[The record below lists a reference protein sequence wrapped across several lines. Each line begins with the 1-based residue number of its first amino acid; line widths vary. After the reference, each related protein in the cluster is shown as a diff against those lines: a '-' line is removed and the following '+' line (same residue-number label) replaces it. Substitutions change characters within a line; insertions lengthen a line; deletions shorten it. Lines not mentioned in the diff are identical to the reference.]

1 MADSPGSPPRK
12 KALIQPTLFGT
23 IQKPSKLGRLLA
35 CKRSAP
41 EDKSCGQQSEYSR

>member
-23 IQKPSKLGRLLA
+23 IQKPSK
-35 CKRSAP
+35 RSAP